1 MDITSLQAYAEKDTP
16 TFSGTATFNG
26 PIISNST
33 LTQVGAATFNNDIQ
47 TNQITGKDGNSI
59 EYKTTTALG
68 IHNFKING
76 TQMTFINN
84 LVYIIIFISI
94 KMLSLHLLVQC
105 QPIMELQI
113 VMFNQSLIIQV

>member
-1 MDITSLQAYAEKDTP
+1 MFGRQIPNIDINVSLDITSLQAYAEKDTP

-33 LTQVGAATFNNDIQ
+33 LTQVGIATFNNDIQ

-59 EYKTTTALG
+59 EYKTTTTTG

-76 TQMTFINN
+76 TQMAFINN
-84 LVYIIIFISI
+84 
-94 KMLSLHLLVQC
+94 
-105 QPIMELQI
+105 
-113 VMFNQSLIIQV
+113 